1 MSNKYGARRT
11 ISRLC
16 GREFASRAEAFRA
29 EDLALM
35 ERAGE
40 ITELRYQVPIKLY
53 DKPKVTITIDF
64 CYKENGVQIWE
75 DVKGMG
81 ESREFRVKR
90 LWARKS
96 MALISSLLARRG
108 K

>member
-90 LWARKS
+90 LWAKEKYGIDIKLTS
-96 MALISSLLARRG
+96 KEG
-108 K
+108 